1 MVDISDI
8 QSKITELTKYL
19 IFRLFGIGFRETERN
34 CLSLK
39 TISMFGL
46 ALAVCRD
53 GQYIE
58 ISISINAHHTKIY
71 LRQILEILQLICLVL
86 ALNID
91 IIL

>member
-1 MVDISDI
+1 
-8 QSKITELTKYL
+8 
-19 IFRLFGIGFRETERN
+19 
-34 CLSLK
+34 
-39 TISMFGL
+39 MFGL